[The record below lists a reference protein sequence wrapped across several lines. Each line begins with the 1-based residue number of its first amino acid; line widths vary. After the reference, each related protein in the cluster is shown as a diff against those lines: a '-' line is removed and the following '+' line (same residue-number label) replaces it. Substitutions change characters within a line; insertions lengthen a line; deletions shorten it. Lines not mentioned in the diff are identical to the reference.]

1 MKKVGILTFH
11 NTTNYGAAL
20 QAYALQTKIN
30 HMGYKCDTIDYIN
43 KEIEDIYKPKN
54 IKDIKGIKQF
64 AKYLLNNNNQKK
76 VYNTFS
82 KFYKE
87 HMKFS
92 KRVNKTNV
100 CELNNDY
107 DKFIVGSDQV
117 WNLNL
122 SYQDQNYYL
131 KFVTDNVKKNSYAA
145 SFGYKEVP
153 EEYKEFTKNALSEFH
168 NISVRENQGRDIIKS
183 LLNRDVSVVL
193 DPTLLLERKEWTDLI
208 NDEKKEEQEDYIL
221 LYIVSP
227 NEEIIKFSRMLAKKY
242 NCKILWIN
250 NTIKKLK
257 GIKNIR
263 GCGPIEFL
271 KYIKNA
277 KYIVTTSFHGVALS
291 VALNK
296 QFFYGLSKEK
306 NNFNSRIISLVDILK
321 LCDRDIASYSNDKI
335 QNINYD
341 EINSILEKQREI
353 SIEYLKKV
361 LSE

>member
-20 QAYALQTKIN
+20 QTYALQTKIN
-30 HMGYKCDTIDYIN
+30 SMGYKCDTIDYIN
-43 KEIEDIYKPKN
+43 KEIENLYKPKN
-54 IKDIKGIKQF
+54 IKSIKGIKQF

-76 VYNTFS
+76 VYNAFS

-87 HMKFS
+87 YMKFS
-92 KRVNKTNV
+92 RKVNKDNV
-100 CELNNDY
+100 YGLNNDY

-131 KFVTDNVKKNSYAA
+131 KFVDDNAKKNSYAA
-145 SFGYKEVP
+145 SFGYNEVP
-153 EEYKEFTKNALSEFH
+153 EEYKEFTKNALSEFR
-168 NISVRENQGRDIIKS
+168 NISVRENQGRDIIKAM
-183 LLNRDVSVVL
+183 LNRDASVVL
-193 DPTLLLERKEWTDLI
+193 DPTLLLEKKEWTDLI
-208 NDEKKEEQEDYIL
+208 NDEKVEKQNDYIL

-227 NEEIIKFSRMLAKKY
+227 NEEIIKFSRMLAKQH

-257 GIKNIR
+257 NIKNIK
-263 GCGPIEFL
+263 GCDPIEFL
-271 KYIKNA
+271 RYIENA
-277 KYIVTTSFHGVALS
+277 KYVVTTSFHGVALS

-321 LCDRDIASYSNDKI
+321 ICDRDIINYSNEKTH
-335 QNINYD
+335 NINYD
-341 EINSILEKQREI
+341 ETNIILEKQRKT
-353 SIEYLKKV
+353 SLEYLNKF